1 MAIDRARDARA
12 AHEARFWWDK
22 LGRRSITTA
31 EVRAFA
37 AWRDDPAN
45 DAAYSKL
52 EAETPRTGGRYA
64 VMPSPGGFRVVD
76 TFTGEPAEFA
86 SAKQEGISVEDAN
99 EIADILNLRHAWGR
113 QAN

>member
-1 MAIDRARDARA
+1 MAIERARTSRA
-12 AHEARFWWDK
+12 EREAKSWWEK
-22 LGRRSITTA
+22 LGQRSITTA

-64 VMPSPGGFRVVD
+64 VLPSPGGFSVID
-76 TFTGEPAEFA
+76 TFTGEPASFA
-86 SAKQEGISVEDAN
+86 TARQVGISVEDAN
-99 EIADILNLRHAWGR
+99 EIADVLNLRHAKGV
-113 QAN
+113 NSH